1 MDQYNTFDKKFK
13 LFTIGDNKVGK
24 SSIIKRYAEGIFN
37 EETEKQIPGVDFKMK
52 TINFQNKKIKLEI
65 WYLVGRE
72 TNIIYSSLYYKA
84 TSGFILVY
92 DITDKQSF
100 NNIDNWYMETTR
112 TITPIEMSQFY
123 LPPVFILVGNK
134 SDLEDKREV
143 LFKEGSDYADSKG
156 MKFIETSAKIGDNI
170 EDIFTKLCSELLVK
184 ADKIVDKSE
193 DINKSSRGFCTS
205 CYSM

>member
-143 LFKEGSDYADSKG
+143 SFQEGSDYAESKS
-156 MKFIETSAKIGDNI
+156 MKFFETSAKNGNNI
-170 EDIFTKLCSELLVK
+170 SVVFIKLCSDLLPESQTEDERKELRNTNEFK
-184 ADKIVDKSE
+184 
-193 DINKSSRGFCTS
+193 NKTNI
-205 CYSM
+205 